1 MGAGTGPL
9 EIQWRQVEILE
20 NLFEGSFA
28 STSCILNPD
37 AVPLCQQWCRC
48 LVVSTGTAPVQ

>member
-37 AVPLCQQWCRC
+37 AVPAVVSDHCRC
-48 LVVSTGTAPVQ
+48 LVVSTAPVQ